1 MITMQEALRQR
12 ISALMTEQ
20 NLTISQLADRADI
33 TQSTVN
39 EIIKG
44 RVKNPSVLSIFKISS
59 ALGLELGE
67 FYDHPLFKEI
77 IKEPTKKPSK

>member
-1 MITMQEALRQR
+1 MITMQEAIRQR
-12 ISALMTEQ
+12 ITDLMSEQ
-20 NLTISQLADRADI
+20 NLTISQLAEKANV

-39 EIIKG
+39 EIVKG
-44 RVKNPSVLSIFKISS
+44 RVKNPSVLSIYKLSS

-77 IKEPTKKPSK
+77 IKEPTKKTK